1 MKIVI
6 IGAGPIGCYTARL
19 LKEKGSDFDIEIIE
33 EHSEIG
39 RPIHCAGLVSKEVLS
54 EIKFPL
60 SEDVVVNRIDGA
72 EFFLDDDSF
81 KMDRK
86 DVALVI
92 DREKF
97 DRVLGNGLKVN
108 FNTRFVGIEKNGAGY
123 LVETDKGEYYA
134 DIVIGA
140 DGANSTLR
148 KIGEF
153 KEDIEYLRGVQFRIK
168 YGKCNRNFVR
178 VYLQNP
184 YFAWVIP
191 EIEDIVRVGII
202 SHNPYHD
209 LLGFL
214 KEKSI
219 EEDILEKFA
228 GTVPLGKCSTQNGN
242 LFLVGDAAC
251 QIKPLTYG
259 GIYYG
264 MRCAEMLVD
273 CILQNRLGEYEREWK
288 QKFERE
294 IDIGLK
300 LKRMYERL
308 SQDEAEKLFAIL
320 KNNVSIIEKFGDF
333 ENHSKVISMIIKDPR
348 LQILLGKVFISFLK
362 GCLYITQEKND
373 VWNRGNI

>member
-39 RPIHCAGLVSKEVLS
+39 RPVHCAGLVSKEVLS

-72 EFFLDDDSF
+72 EFFFDDDSF

-97 DRVLGNGLKVN
+97 DRALGNGLKVN

-123 LVETDKGEYYA
+123 LVETDKGEYCA
-134 DIVIGA
+134 DIIIGA

-148 KIGEF
+148 KMGEF
-153 KEDIEYLRGVQFRIK
+153 KEDIEYLRGVQFRIR

-209 LLGFL
+209 LLEFL
-214 KEKSI
+214 KKSSI
-219 EEDILEKFA
+219 QEDILEKFA
-228 GTVPLGKCSTQNGN
+228 GTVPLGRCSTQNGN

-251 QIKPLTYG
+251 QVKPLTHG

-264 MRCAEMLVD
+264 MRCAEILVD
-273 CILQNRLGEYEREWK
+273 CIINNRPSHYERLW
-288 QKFERE
+288 QSRFSRE
-294 IDIGLK
+294 IQIGLK
-300 LKRMYERL
+300 VRQIYQQLGHDNLVKIFNLLK
-308 SQDEAEKLFAIL
+308 D
-320 KNNVSIIEKFGDF
+320 NVDLLECFGDF
-333 ENHSKVISMIIKDPR
+333 ENHSKVISAILRNPHFQSILGKILISIIKE
-348 LQILLGKVFISFLK
+348 I
-362 GCLYITQEKND
+362 
-373 VWNRGNI
+373 

>member
-60 SEDVVVNRIDGA
+60 SEDVVANRIDGA
-72 EFFLDDDSF
+72 EFFFDDDSF
-81 KMDRK
+81 NVEHK

-97 DRVLGNGLKVN
+97 DRALGNGLKVN

-153 KEDIEYLRGVQFRIK
+153 KEDIEYLRGVQFRIR

-184 YFAWVIP
+184 YFAWIIP

-209 LLGFL
+209 LLEFL
-214 KEKSI
+214 KKSSI
-219 EEDILEKFA
+219 QEDILEKFA

-251 QIKPLTYG
+251 QVKPLTHG

-264 MRCAEMLVD
+264 MRCAEILVK
-273 CILQNRLGEYEREWK
+273 CILENRLNEYEKEWK
-288 QKFERE
+288 GKFWRE
-294 IDIGLK
+294 INISLK
-300 LKRMYERL
+300 LRRFYERL
-308 SQDEAEKLFAIL
+308 SQEDIEKIFAVL
-320 KNNVSIIEKFGDF
+320 KDNTTIIEKVGDF
-333 ENHSKVISMIIKDPR
+333 ENHSKIISILVRNPG
-348 LQILLGKVFISFLK
+348 LQVLLGRVMFNLFDGIKI
-362 GCLYITQEKND
+362 
-373 VWNRGNI
+373 